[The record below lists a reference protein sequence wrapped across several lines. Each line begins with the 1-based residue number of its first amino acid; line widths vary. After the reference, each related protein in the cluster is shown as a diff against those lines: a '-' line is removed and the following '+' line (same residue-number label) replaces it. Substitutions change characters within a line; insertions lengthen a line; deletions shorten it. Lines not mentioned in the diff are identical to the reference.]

1 MQVLVCHDPAPA
13 QEKSDLETWAGQSSR
28 RGIRLLKATQ
38 AGDVPAFTWRVL
50 LLAPGQSEH

>member
-38 AGDVPAFTWRVL
+38 AGDVPAF
-50 LLAPGQSEH
+50 APRGRLFAGPGLE

>member
-13 QEKSDLETWAGQSSR
+13 QEKPDLETGTGQNIR

-38 AGDVPAFTWRVL
+38 AGDVPAFTWQAL
-50 LLAPGQSEH
+50 LLALGQSEH